1 MITLFHFSLLISKS
15 FPILQPK
22 TFINFPNFDFS
33 ISSIARPEILFI
45 TPNNAKTAW
54 NFEFLA
60 PKTAPPA
67 AVLY

>member
-1 MITLFHFSLLISKS
+1 
-15 FPILQPK
+15 LQPK